1 MQSLPND
8 QHLAAALNITV
19 HVASDDT
26 KYYTLQSQWT
36 DNDSW
41 NPTSKTTDTTIGIN
55 PADLLLN
62 IITVIELTFCN
73 RILIHVQNDE
83 GLKENLKVLSN
94 QSVSK
99 TKTKALKEI
108 CFNTKEQTK
117 LNSMF
122 RVNNIEVV

>member
-8 QHLAAALNITV
+8 QHLAVALNISV
-19 HVASDDT
+19 HVASDNT

-62 IITVIELTFCN
+62 IITVIELTYCN
-73 RILIHVQNDE
+73 RILIHVHNDE
-83 GLKENLKVLSN
+83 VLKENLKVLSN

-122 RVNNIEVV
+122 RVNNIEVI